1 MELPRRKHPRLKTY
15 DYSSPGAYFI
25 TVCAHENRPVFGS
38 ILPVGRGL
46 APAECR
52 LSATGLLAR
61 DQIQAL
67 EARFPALK
75 VDAFVIMP
83 THIHLLRRLTDEAA
97 GASPRPTVM
106 EVVGSLKSLV
116 TRLCNQRDQTPGRKL
131 FQTSFYETVIRSPE
145 HFERVRQYLFE
156 NPGRRSER
164 T

>member
-1 MELPRRKHPRLKTY
+1 M
-15 DYSSPGAYFI
+15 
-25 TVCAHENRPVFGS
+25 
-38 ILPVGRGL
+38 
-46 APAECR
+46 
-52 LSATGLLAR
+52 SATGLLAR

-67 EARFPALK
+67 EARFPTLK

-83 THIHLLRRLTDEAA
+83 THIHLLPRLTDEAA

-156 NPGRRSER
+156 NPGRWSER